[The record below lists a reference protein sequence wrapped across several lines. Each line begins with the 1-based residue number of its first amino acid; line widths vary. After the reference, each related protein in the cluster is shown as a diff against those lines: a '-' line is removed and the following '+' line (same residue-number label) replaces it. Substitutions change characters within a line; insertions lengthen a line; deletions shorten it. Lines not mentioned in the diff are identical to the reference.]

1 MKWITDRYPTQ
12 DELQV
17 KDHGVRVGTFLVT
30 DGKDIWIGH
39 FFMLPTRDGSYRVGY
54 WEDAHE
60 RVKAWMPLPAL
71 PEGELPR

>member
-17 KDHGVRVGTFLVT
+17 KDH
-30 DGKDIWIGH
+30 
-39 FFMLPTRDGSYRVGY
+39 DGSYRVGY